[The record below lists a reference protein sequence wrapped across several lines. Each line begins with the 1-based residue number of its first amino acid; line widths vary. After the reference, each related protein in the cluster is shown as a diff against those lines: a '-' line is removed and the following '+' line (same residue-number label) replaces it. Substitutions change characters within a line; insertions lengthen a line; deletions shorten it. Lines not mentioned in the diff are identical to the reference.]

1 MASKDFKPTEYKL
14 RCFGCGKEF
23 TRDNH
28 LLSCDADHGP
38 AFLRAEYEKK
48 QIEVHKGARGMFRF
62 GDWLPLRR
70 VIENR
75 ALPVA
80 YRSEGLA
87 SHLGLSNLWIVFSG
101 YWPDRRADMRTCTFK
116 EQEAPPVLSRFADNS
131 RILVVASAG
140 NTARAFAEVCSANDI
155 PLLMVV
161 HEAGLKCM
169 WSTKPFSDSVKL
181 VAVTGDADY
190 FDAIRVSGMI
200 AKLQGY
206 VPEGGAKNV
215 ARRDGMGVSVL
226 AAVTTAGRIPDN
238 YFQAVGSGTGGIS
251 AWEAAERL
259 RADGRFGQVKMKLH
273 LVQNHPF
280 TPMTDAWNHGSRE
293 LLPMDEA
300 EARRRISQISAH
312 VLSNRRP
319 PYSVKGGVYD
329 ALADTGGHMY
339 SMTNAEAQLAA
350 WFFEETE
357 GIDLTPAAAV
367 AAAALKRAAE
377 QKSIAPDEMVLLNVT
392 GGGQKRLF
400 AEHKINYLS
409 PHTTLRRDEV
419 SEEKVKR
426 LFG

>member
-1 MASKDFKPTEYKL
+1 MGNDYFKPTEYRL
-14 RCFGCGKEF
+14 RCLACGKEF
-23 TRDNH
+23 TEDNH
-28 LLSCDADHGP
+28 LLACDADHGP
-38 AFLRAEYEKK
+38 AFLRAEYAAK
-48 QIEVHKGARGMFRF
+48 QLTIREEANGMFRF

-70 VIENR
+70 PIENS

-80 YRSEGLA
+80 YKSEGLA

-101 YWPDRRADMRTCTFK
+101 YWPERSADMRTCTFK
-116 EQEAPPVLSRFADNS
+116 EQEAPPVCSRLASNDKT
-131 RILVVASAG
+131 LVLASAG
-140 NTARAFAEVCSANDI
+140 NTSRAFAEICSANDI

-161 HEAGLKCM
+161 HEAGLGCM

-190 FDAIRVSGMI
+190 FDAIWLSGMI
-200 AKLQGY
+200 ASLPGY

-215 ARRDGMGVSVL
+215 ARRDGMGTSVL
-226 AAVTTAGRIPDN
+226 AAVTTAGRIPDH
-238 YFQAVGSGTGGIS
+238 YFQSVGSGTGGIS

-259 RADGRFGQVKMKLH
+259 RADGRFGDVGMKLH

-300 EARRRISQISAH
+300 EARRRISQINAH

-339 SMTNAEAQLAA
+339 SVTNAEAQLAA

-367 AAAALKRAAE
+367 AAGALKKAIER
-377 QKSIAPDEMVLLNVT
+377 KTVKTYDMVLLNVT

-400 AEHKINYLS
+400 AEHEIHRLE
-409 PHTTLRRDEV
+409 PHITLRRDEI
-419 SEEKVKR
+419 SEETVQR
-426 LFG
+426 IFD

>member
-1 MASKDFKPTEYKL
+1 MGNGYFKPTKYKL
-14 RCFGCGKEF
+14 RCLACGKEF
-23 TRDNH
+23 TEDNH
-28 LLSCDADHGP
+28 LLSCDAEHGP
-38 AFLRAEYEKK
+38 AFLRAEYEEK
-48 QIEVHKGARGMFRF
+48 QLTVHEEASGMFRF
-62 GDWLPLRR
+62 SDWLPLRR
-70 VIENR
+70 PIENS

-80 YRSEGLA
+80 YKSEGLA

-101 YWPDRRADMRTCTFK
+101 YWPDRGADMRTCTFK
-116 EQEAPPVLSRFADNS
+116 ELEAPPVLSRFTDDS
-131 RILVVASAG
+131 RTLVLASAG
-140 NTARAFAEVCSANDI
+140 NTSRAFAEICSANGI

-161 HEAGLKCM
+161 HEAGLSCM

-190 FDAIRVSGMI
+190 FDAIHFSGMI
-200 AKLQGY
+200 ASLPGY
-206 VPEGGAKNV
+206 LPEGGAKNV

-226 AAVTTAGRIPDN
+226 TAVITAGRIPDH

-259 RADGRFGQVKMKLH
+259 RADGRFGDVGMKLH

-280 TPMTDAWNHGSRE
+280 TPLVDAWNQGSRK

-300 EARRRISQISAH
+300 EARRRISQINAN

-329 ALADTGGHMY
+329 ALADTQGHMY
-339 SMTNAEAQLAA
+339 SVTNGEADAA
-350 WFFEETE
+350 DELFLKTE

-367 AAAALKRAAE
+367 AAAALKKAIQRKTITA
-377 QKSIAPDEMVLLNVT
+377 DEMVLLNVT

-400 AEHKINYLS
+400 AEHKINYLK
-409 PHTTLRRDEV
+409 PHLEVRRDEI
-419 SEEKVKR
+419 SERVVKR